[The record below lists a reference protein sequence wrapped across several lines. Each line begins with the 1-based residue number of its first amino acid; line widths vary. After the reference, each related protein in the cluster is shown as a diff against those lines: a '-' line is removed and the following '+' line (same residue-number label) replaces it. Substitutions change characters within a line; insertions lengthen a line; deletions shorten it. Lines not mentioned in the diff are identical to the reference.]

1 MQDGPSG
8 PEGISS
14 DEERFERSVRL
25 ETRLELLAL
34 RVGAFAAESRGGTSL
49 DSSVMLVLT

>member
-14 DEERFERSVRL
+14 DEERFERSGRL

-49 DSSVMLVLT
+49 DSSVTLVLT